1 MTMQPP
7 PPPPTAPTAPQPPG
21 TTVPSPALAGVGLRF
36 VAVLIDG
43 ILLMALGWVLAAL
56 VGGATTEGFELT
68 GLPAL
73 AWMVASVAYYIATE
87 ARLGATV
94 GKLAVGL
101 RVTLE
106 NGGRLDWRASVIRNL
121 LRIVDGFAFYLVGAI
136 LVWTSPRRQRLGD
149 RVAGTIVVRRSTAP

>member
-7 PPPPTAPTAPQPPG
+7 PPPAAPAPQPLA
-21 TTVPSPALAGVGLRF
+21 TTMPSPVFAGVGLRF
-36 VAVLIDG
+36 VAVLIDS
-43 ILLMALGWVLAAL
+43 ILLMGVAWAWAAL
-56 VGGATTEGFELT
+56 VGGATSEGFELT
-68 GLPAL
+68 GLPAV
-73 AWMVASVAYYIATE
+73 AWMVACALYYIATE

-106 NGGRLDWRASVIRNL
+106 DGSRLDWRASVIRNL
-121 LRIVDGFAFYLVGAI
+121 LRVVDAFAFYLVGAV

-149 RVAGTIVVRRSTAP
+149 RVAGTIVVRRSTAS